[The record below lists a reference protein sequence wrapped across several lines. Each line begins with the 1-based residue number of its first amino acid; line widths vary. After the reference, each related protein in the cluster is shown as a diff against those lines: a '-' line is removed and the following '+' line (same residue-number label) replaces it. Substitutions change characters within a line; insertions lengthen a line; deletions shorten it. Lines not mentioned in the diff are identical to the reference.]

1 MPSFLSARV
10 RLLATLLTA
19 AVALL
24 ALPAASA
31 QAGLLV
37 KTTTACGSQP
47 LEQPF
52 TRWLDPLSFTLVPNG
67 TLEAGTKDWTLSNAS
82 VVTGN
87 ESYYVHAKGES
98 KSLYLPAGSSATT
111 RAMCMGIDH
120 LAMRFFA
127 KSKDTTLL
135 SLSRLQVEVL
145 FEDAGGNVRSLV
157 IGAATP
163 SSSWAPTLPM
173 LVIAN
178 LLPLLPGS
186 NTPVAFRFTPKGK
199 GSWWIDD
206 IYVDP
211 HRRS

>member
-1 MPSFLSARV
+1 MLHSVMSRA
-10 RLLATLLTA
+10 RLLATGLLTA
-19 AVALL
+19 ATLL

-31 QAGLLV
+31 HAGLLV
-37 KTTTACGSQP
+37 NTTTACESQALSQP
-47 LEQPF
+47 FL
-52 TRWLDPLSFTLVPNG
+52 RWADPLSYTLAPNG
-67 TLEAGTKDWTLSNAS
+67 ALEAGAVDWTLSKAS
-82 VVTGN
+82 VVSGN
-87 ESYYVHAKGES
+87 ETFYVHKSGDS

-111 RAMCMGIDH
+111 RAMCVGVGH
-120 LAMRFFA
+120 LVTRFFA

-163 SSSWAPTLPM
+163 SSKWAPTLPM
-173 LVIAN
+173 LVVAN
-178 LLPLLPGS
+178 LLTLLPGQ

-206 IYVDP
+206 VYVDP